1 MGCNRR
7 NSSRMALNLTVKLH
21 PVVLLQII
29 DSYERRNLDA
39 QRVIGTLLGTSYKNG
54 VEVTN
59 CFCVPHNESEEEVAV
74 ELDFA
79 KDMFDLHRKV
89 NPQETIVGW
98 WATGTGVTSHSALIH
113 EYYSR
118 ESTNP
123 VRITVDTTL
132 QDSRMGIKAYVSV
145 PMGINGKTMGC
156 MFAPVP
162 VEITCYEPET
172 VGLNAS
178 QKTKTS
184 VKRQAGVASDLTQIV
199 EASQQMET
207 ILGYVD
213 KVLSGASTPDNA
225 FGRSLLDM
233 VHSVPKMTTG
243 EFEEMLNSNRK
254 DLLMVLYLSQ
264 LTKTQLLL
272 NEKLTLLTI

>member
-1 MGCNRR
+1 
-7 NSSRMALNLTVKLH
+7 MALNLTVKLH
-21 PVVLLQII
+21 PVVLFQII
-29 DSYERRNLDA
+29 DSYERRNSDA
-39 QRVIGTLLGTSYKNG
+39 QRVIGTLLGTSDKNG

-79 KDMFDLHRKV
+79 KDMYDLHRKV
-89 NPQETIVGW
+89 NPQESIVGW

-118 ESTNP
+118 ESSNP
-123 VRITVDTTL
+123 VHITVDTTL
-132 QDSRMGIKAYVSV
+132 QDTRMGIKAYVSV
-145 PMGINGKTMGC
+145 PMGITGKTMGC
-156 MFAPVP
+156 MFAPVS
-162 VEITCYEPET
+162 VEIACYDPET
-172 VGLNAS
+172 VGLNAC

-184 VKRQAGVASDLTQIV
+184 VKRQAGIASDLTQIV
-199 EASQQMET
+199 EASQQMENMLDT
-207 ILGYVD
+207 ILTYVD
-213 KVLSGASTPDNA
+213 DVMSGAKTADNT

-233 VHSVPKMTTG
+233 VHSVPKMTTE

-264 LTKTQLLL
+264 LTKTQLSL

>member
-1 MGCNRR
+1 
-7 NSSRMALNLTVKLH
+7 
-21 PVVLLQII
+21 
-29 DSYERRNLDA
+29 
-39 QRVIGTLLGTSYKNG
+39 
-54 VEVTN
+54 
-59 CFCVPHNESEEEVAV
+59 
-74 ELDFA
+74 
-79 KDMFDLHRKV
+79 
-89 NPQETIVGW
+89 
-98 WATGTGVTSHSALIH
+98 
-113 EYYSR
+113 
-118 ESTNP
+118 
-123 VRITVDTTL
+123 
-132 QDSRMGIKAYVSV
+132 
-145 PMGINGKTMGC
+145 MGC

-162 VEITCYEPET
+162 VEIACYEPET
-172 VGLNAS
+172 VGLNAT

-184 VKRQAGVASDLTQIV
+184 VKRQAGIASDLSQIV
-199 EASQQMET
+199 EASQQMDNMLDT

>member
-1 MGCNRR
+1 
-7 NSSRMALNLTVKLH
+7 MALNLTVKVH

-29 DSYERRNLDA
+29 DSYERRNPDA
-39 QRVIGTLLGTSYKNG
+39 VRVIGTLLGTSDKTG

-123 VRITVDTTL
+123 VH
-132 QDSRMGIKAYVSV
+132 
-145 PMGINGKTMGC
+145 
-156 MFAPVP
+156 
-162 VEITCYEPET
+162 
-172 VGLNAS
+172 
-178 QKTKTS
+178 
-184 VKRQAGVASDLTQIV
+184 
-199 EASQQMET
+199 
-207 ILGYVD
+207 
-213 KVLSGASTPDNA
+213 
-225 FGRSLLDM
+225 SLLIQLSKTA
-233 VHSVPKMTTG
+233 VWELRP
-243 EFEEMLNSNRK
+243 MLVFQWESMERQWVACSLQYQLK
-254 DLLMVLYLSQ
+254 LLVMSL
-264 LTKTQLLL
+264 
-272 NEKLTLLTI
+272 KL

>member
-1 MGCNRR
+1 ML
-7 NSSRMALNLTVKLH
+7 MALNLTVKLH
-21 PVVLLQII
+21 PVVLFQII
-29 DSYERRNLDA
+29 DSYERRNPDA
-39 QRVIGTLLGTSYKNG
+39 QRVIGTLLGTSDKNG

-79 KDMFDLHRKV
+79 KDMYDLHRKV
-89 NPQETIVGW
+89 NPQESIVGW

-118 ESTNP
+118 ESSNP
-123 VRITVDTTL
+123 VHITVDTTL
-132 QDSRMGIKAYVSV
+132 QDTRMGIKAYVSV
-145 PMGINGKTMGC
+145 PMGITGKTMGC
-156 MFAPVP
+156 MFAPVS
-162 VEITCYEPET
+162 VEIACYDPET
-172 VGLNAS
+172 VGLNAC

-184 VKRQAGVASDLTQIV
+184 VKRQAGIASDLTQIV
-199 EASQQMET
+199 EASQQMENMLDT
-207 ILGYVD
+207 ILTYVD
-213 KVLSGASTPDNA
+213 DVMSGSKTADNT

-233 VHSVPKMTTG
+233 VHSVPKMTPD

-264 LTKTQLLL
+264 LTKTQLSL